1 MALFNTGYKEYSKYV
16 DYSSISNITEL
27 RKARRD
33 LEHKIEKKE
42 TELTFRYKAV
52 KEFLSPS
59 TYISRFILKFES
71 LEHIIRCFCKGF
83 NTVREIIRGEY
94 GSDTK

>member
-16 DYSSISNITEL
+16 DYSSISNLAEL
-27 RKARRD
+27 RKAHRE

-42 TELTFRYKAV
+42 TELTFQYKAV

-59 TYISRFILKFES
+59 AYISRFILKFES
-71 LEHIIRCFCKGF
+71 LEQVIQSFCKGF
-83 NTVREIIRGEY
+83 NTVRKIIRGEY
-94 GSDTK
+94 GNDNQ